1 MLNTVAP
8 CQFLSSHNP
17 RKVDHTTGVRP
28 LFAVV
33 SSMMVREQLRAK
45 FCGGRINWFVLIRTS
60 PVHVQHILRKKVK
73 GFHKQVSSVAGL
85 NMVSSG
91 GTFEFAV

>member
-1 MLNTVAP
+1 MLNTVAT
-8 CQFLSSHNP
+8 CHFLSSQNP

-60 PVHVQHILRKKVK
+60 PVHVQHILREKSKR
-73 GFHKQVSSVAGL
+73 F
-85 NMVSSG
+85 
-91 GTFEFAV
+91 